1 MNKNDEAKTTTETGN
16 TCGSG
21 VMTGSALPILIGCE
35 ESQVIT
41 GALRAAGHEAYSCD
55 LQRGAT
61 RIGITSRILWM

>member
-1 MNKNDEAKTTTETGN
+1 MSNVNNDTIKNQEASK
-16 TCGSG
+16 SSAAA
-21 VMTGSALPILIGCE
+21 GSALPILIGCE

-41 GALRAAGHEAYSCD
+41 GALRVAGHEAYSCD